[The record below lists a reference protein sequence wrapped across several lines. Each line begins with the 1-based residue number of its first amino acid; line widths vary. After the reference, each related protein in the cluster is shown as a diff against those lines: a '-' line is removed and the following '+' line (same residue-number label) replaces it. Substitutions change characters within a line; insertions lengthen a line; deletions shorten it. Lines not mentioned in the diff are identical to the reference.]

1 MASSVEQIPS
11 VLVVRQTFEFVVF
24 VVEAEVDAELSQVD
38 QSVLLGPIMTAVYLY
53 GTIISKEDEC
63 VFWFIVA

>member
-38 QSVLLGPIMTAVYLY
+38 QSVLLGPIMTAVYN
-53 GTIISKEDEC
+53 T
-63 VFWFIVA
+63 FVANSSLTSYDV